1 MLFMRSVIG
10 VVIMIFMVNF
20 KLKKLTWDEIK
31 GDGVGSLVFKTFTGT
46 MTNII
51 NYSLTKYL
59 PLTIISVVSNMS
71 PIIVIVLAYLILKE

>member
-1 MLFMRSVIG
+1 
-10 VVIMIFMVNF
+10 
-20 KLKKLTWDEIK
+20 
-31 GDGVGSLVFKTFTGT
+31 

-71 PIIVIVLAYLILKE
+71 PIIVIVLAYLILKEQVRKFDILMMALTLVGIFVIILGGDNSN